1 MEEINNIMEEI
12 NNINSYITN
21 KLSVIPKLTFFDND
35 YMCVTTETQLEWL
48 NFNNL
53 INVSQERLWKSEI
66 TLDTGEKKN
75 IIIKIY
81 GAHSLQNTEGKDFL
95 ENVVRKNNITTKIN
109 ILRENY
115 SYFNYTYNNILIKSS
130 IKFTNTKFINWSTYL
145 YDKYINIDI
154 IEHLEDYVSFKKF
167 KDTNS
172 FNDILKI
179 TIKIF
184 DIIKILLDNNLIM
197 NDFEMSNILIKGDIS
212 SNELKLIDYE
222 QMVEVTNE
230 QLNLKTLT
238 SIYEL
243 EQFND
248 VQLKDKNIVNVEE
261 EIEPN
266 IFSYIYMKDYLYL
279 LTSMCSEYEYTNEY
293 NIIYGIIKHCV
304 DNSLTVTDA
313 KTYIETNFIN
323 V

>member
-1 MEEINNIMEEI
+1 MEEI

-21 KLSVIPKLTFFDND
+21 KLSVIPKLTFFDTD
-35 YMCVTTETQLEWL
+35 YTCVTTETQLEWL

-95 ENVVRKNNITTKIN
+95 ENVVRENNITTKIN

-154 IEHLEDYVSFKKF
+154 IEYLEDYVSFKQF

-179 TIKIF
+179 NIKIF

-197 NDFEMSNILIKGDIS
+197 NDLGMRNILIKGDIS
-212 SNELKLIDYE
+212 SNELKIIDYE

-230 QLNLKTLT
+230 QLNLKILT

-248 VQLKDKNIVNVEE
+248 VQLKDKNIVNTKE

-266 IFSYIYMKDYLYL
+266 IFSYVYMKDYLYL
-279 LTSMCSEYEYTNEY
+279 LTSMCSEYKYTNEY

-304 DNSLTVTDA
+304 DNSLIVTDA